1 MLLKTFK
8 SNRAY
13 HFILVP
19 VIALAL
25 WIKSFLHPASFA
37 YHTGEN
43 QMLLY
48 KPIDMLLAG
57 NPLTDNIVALAFAL
71 LLAFLVLRLNA
82 QYVFIRVRTFLAP
95 TLFILLT
102 SGIPELHAMHPVYP
116 AALFLILSIDRIFSS
131 FDKGKIHSNA
141 FEAGFLLAI
150 GALFYLELI
159 FFFPFLWIGFAVVRL
174 KVNWREFVLS
184 TIGFLLPLAAAAGFY
199 LASGQAE
206 GLIQIVQT
214 NILTPE
220 IFLREGLPI
229 QIYVGYLIFLT
240 ILGSFF
246 LLSQYDEKKIST
258 RKFFKVFFWIFL
270 ISVVL
275 IFAVP
280 AVSQEIMVLS
290 AIPLSYLIANYL
302 TFMKHHVWGEIFLYI
317 LAAGVIS
324 LQFLG

>member
-8 SNRAY
+8 SNHAY

-25 WIKSFLHPASFA
+25 WTKNFLHPVSFA
-37 YHTGEN
+37 FHSGEN

-48 KPIDMLLAG
+48 KPIDALLAG

-82 QYVFIRVRTFLAP
+82 QHVFIRVRTFLAP

-116 AALFLILSIDRIFSS
+116 AALFLILSIDRIFNS
-131 FDKGKIHSNA
+131 FDKEKIHSNA
-141 FEAGFLLAI
+141 FEAGFFLAI
-150 GALFYLELI
+150 GTLFYLELA
-159 FFFPFLWIGFAVVRL
+159 FFFPLLWIGFAVVRL
-174 KVNWREFVLS
+174 KVNWRDFVLS
-184 TIGFLLPLAAAAGFY
+184 TIGFAVPLAAGVGYY
-199 LASGQAE
+199 LVSGQFDN
-206 GLIQIVQT
+206 LIQIVQN
-214 NILTPE
+214 NILTPQV
-220 IFLREGLPI
+220 FLREGLPI
-229 QIYVGYLIFLT
+229 QIYVSYLVFLT
-240 ILGSFF
+240 LFGSVF

-280 AVSQEIMVLS
+280 AVSQEIIVLS
-290 AIPLSYLIANYL
+290 AIPLSYLISNYL
-302 TFMKHHVWGEIFLYI
+302 TFMKHHVWGEIFLYV
-317 LAAGVIS
+317 LAAGVIF